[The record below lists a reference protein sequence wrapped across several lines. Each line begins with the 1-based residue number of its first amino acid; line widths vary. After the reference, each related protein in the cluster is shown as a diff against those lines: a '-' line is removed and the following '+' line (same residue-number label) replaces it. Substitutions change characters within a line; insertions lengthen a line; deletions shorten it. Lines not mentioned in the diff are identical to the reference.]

1 MAPGGGGRAIS
12 QQAFEDMVRENVEED
27 LDPEEPRGRD
37 SGALSPGRIV
47 KCVPGVASA
56 KDDPVLQAVD
66 ALKEM
71 LASGLP
77 QKSNMGEVV
86 RLLDRLSDLCSPGGE
101 EAGTRTRLLLSEMAQ
116 WSCSAPHVLLS
127 NAEED
132 ALVSALKAL
141 SCVLCDIRSTEIF
154 QCNHGP
160 KLIMQ
165 ILNRYGQS
173 VNLLDSCFSV
183 VAAAATGNEIVKEAF
198 MDLKIGELF
207 VRKLN
212 AQSKCC
218 TESMYDAIRI
228 LLTPD
233 DDRVLA
239 SQVYGYARKF
249 AQIGISDALV
259 EALKDGLHSPGVIS
273 ICVALKAVAV
283 NDEICRSISEKGGI
297 DAVLKCIVE
306 SSEQNDKAIAEV
318 AVLYCSRSEALLF
331 ILAGSDSNK
340 NTIVQNGGLDNLI
353 KLSSNFL
360 MIQLLSFSCYFI
372 HYDNCF
378 IQIMTVISAL
388 SLRTPENA
396 ARAIEAGA
404 GDLAIQAMRKFPSAY
419 QMQKQCCLMIRNLVV
434 RNQKTGVT
442 ILLGN
447 GVERL
452 IRKAKSSSA
461 ICKEA
466 ASAALRDLVSMI
478 TTDRHTSPHPV
489 FLSSSS

>member
-12 QQAFEDMVRENVEED
+12 QQAFEDMVRENVED
-27 LDPEEPRGRD
+27 LGMDPEEALD
-37 SGALSPGRIV
+37 DAIQALSLQGVDLSGIV

-86 RLLDRLSDLCSPGGE
+86 RLLDRLSDLCSSGGGGSGHE
-101 EAGTRTRLLLSEMAQ
+101 NASIAVRNGAVELL
-116 WSCSAPHVLLS
+116 CSACSSLE
-127 NAEED
+127 NAEEN

-141 SCVLCDIRSTEIF
+141 SCVICDIRSTEIF

-233 DDRVLA
+233 DHRVLA

-306 SSEQNDKAIAEV
+306 SSEQNDKAIARSC
-318 AVLYCSRSEALLF
+318 CSLLF
-331 ILAGSDSNK
+331 KLAGSDSNK

-353 KLSSNFL
+353 KLSSKFFDDPAVL
-360 MIQLLSFSCYFI
+360 QE
-372 HYDNCF
+372 
-378 IQIMTVISAL
+378 IMTVISAL

-434 RNQKTGVT
+434 RNPENRT

-466 ASAALRDLVSMI
+466 ASAALRDLCL
-478 TTDRHTSPHPV
+478 DDYN
-489 FLSSSS
+489 